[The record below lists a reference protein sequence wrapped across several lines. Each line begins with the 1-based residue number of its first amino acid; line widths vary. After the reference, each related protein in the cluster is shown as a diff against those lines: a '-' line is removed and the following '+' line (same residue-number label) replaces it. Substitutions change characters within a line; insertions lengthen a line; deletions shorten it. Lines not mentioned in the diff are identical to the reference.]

1 MLVVIKCNKT
11 FKLTIFKDRDHW
23 RYLLDKYLISNNFT
37 TAYYKVF
44 QVFLLV
50 LFSFHM
56 TFLLLVSVNY
66 NGLFISSINK

>member
-1 MLVVIKCNKT
+1 MLVIIKCNKT

-44 QVFLLV
+44 PGVSSGVIFV
-50 LFSFHM
+50 SYDFFAISFSK
-56 TFLLLVSVNY
+56 L
-66 NGLFISSINK
+66 